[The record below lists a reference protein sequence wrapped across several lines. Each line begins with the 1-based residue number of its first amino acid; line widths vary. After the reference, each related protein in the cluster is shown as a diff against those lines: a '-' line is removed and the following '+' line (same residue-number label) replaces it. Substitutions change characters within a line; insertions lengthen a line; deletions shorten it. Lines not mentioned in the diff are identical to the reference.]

1 MSMSDEALKAKLSTL
16 NETQDSIVSVS
27 QWVMFHRRHANQIVQ
42 NSRARRKDDFPNAF
56 SPIIAEA
63 AQVAYKDGTT
73 EIQQKI
79 RRVIEVWRARQVF
92 DPSVQEAI
100 ESRVDEIDRN
110 RSANRR
116 PLMGGSLFSS
126 GAPGS
131 LPTEIQPLAPLQIA
145 LSKASL
151 SSKSALSTAET
162 DYTKLH
168 DPNMTLP
175 SPPVHAA
182 RLSALLKSLANAE
195 SSLAETIKSRST
207 LIDSLAKILD
217 DNRAALAKEQ
227 SEHATIRERQSATDA
242 KKREVEDGIMRA
254 YSADNISPTSDNA
267 SPFAGDNA
275 GRRSSSLDM
284 RGGADSVD
292 PERPEVEALTP
303 PPPRSPLTPPLAP
316 VPDATTDSFVEATTA
331 AATIP
336 DPEPTEDADVSNL
349 LASMTNANAPP
360 PLSSSTPIPAVA
372 GGSDGSAD
380 FTTAFIADPRITA
393 RANGTTASPATKKRK
408 VSQLAVGADEMDSV
422 PGLGFSG
429 GNAAG
434 GTADGAEVDV
444 MADLD
449 DDVAELLRQESRK
462 AAV

>member
-1 MSMSDEALKAKLSTL
+1 MSNIFNLSRTHVQSKL
-16 NETQDSIVSVS
+16 NPIQ
-27 QWVMFHRRHANQIVQ
+27 
-42 NSRARRKDDFPNAF
+42 
-56 SPIIAEA
+56 IIAEA

-79 RRVIEVWRARQVF
+79 RRVVEVWRARQVF
-92 DPSVQEAI
+92 DPSVQDAI

-151 SSKSALSTAET
+151 TSKSALSTADT
-162 DYTKLH
+162 DFAKLH
-168 DPNMTLP
+168 DPNTTLP

-195 SSLAETIKSRST
+195 SSLAETIKSRSA

-217 DNRAALAKEQ
+217 DNRTALSKEQ
-227 SEHATIRERQSATDA
+227 SEHAAIRDRQSATET

-254 YSADNISPTSDNA
+254 YSADNISSPTGNA
-267 SPFAGDNA
+267 SPATGDNP
-275 GRRSSSLDM
+275 GRRSTSLDM
-284 RGGADSVD
+284 NGGAASAD

-316 VPDATTDSFVEATTA
+316 IPDATADSFVEATA
-331 AATIP
+331 AVANP
-336 DPEPTEDADVSNL
+336 DSAEPTEDADVSNL

-360 PLSSSTPIPAVA
+360 PLSSATPIPAAA
-372 GGSDGSAD
+372 GGSDSAA
-380 FTTAFIADPRITA
+380 AFITSSGDPRIAT
-393 RANGTTASPATKKRK
+393 RANGTAASPVTKKRK
-408 VSQLAVGADEMDSV
+408 VSQLGVGADEMDFM
-422 PGLGFSG
+422 PGLGFGG

-434 GTADGAEVDV
+434 GGGGGAEVDV